1 MHAKMT
7 RDRKKCFIASVEK
20 TIDMLMTDNQRM
32 RDALVKITEKN
43 NGGHAVTPNTSPL
56 IGSISAPTLLP
67 SITPEASGPVS
78 HGFSLS
84 IP

>member
-20 TIDMLMTDNQRM
+20 TIDELMTDNQRM
-32 RDALVKITEKN
+32 RNALTKITEHN

-56 IGSISAPTLLP
+56 LGSVLAPTILP
-67 SITPEASGPVS
+67 SVTPESSGPVS

-84 IP
+84 MP